1 MENDLKMY
9 RFFIRFIR
17 VERRGRKMRF
27 PGRRARWEIFF
38 SRRRKTFLRKK
49 YFSCVFSFFRKNR
62 LAKLLRWCTFLVP
75 KSRYWCLDRKKLIL
89 GPKVDFLPKSAL
101 LGAKMHFWGP
111 IRSRSPPGAGTL
123 LGQCF
128 FSYFGAPFPQKGYF
142 SLFLAI
148 LEQKVGSGAT
158 FPLFCGK
165 SDFGP
170 PGRPGAQN
178 GTPKWLGFLWFY
190 WCSRPGGGGGWLFQH
205 FSPKCIILVISTKFR
220 PKSLK

>member
-1 MENDLKMY
+1 MRDPLFHKKWKLVVFSVFSQNSWFSVKLQIFVEIHVLWSKMENDLKMY

-89 GPKVDFLPKSAL
+89 GPKVDFFTKKCASGGQNAFLGPNPLPV
-101 LGAKMHFWGP
+101 
-111 IRSRSPPGAGTL
+111 
-123 LGQCF
+123 
-128 FSYFGAPFPQKGYF
+128 APRRWNLTRTM
-142 SLFLAI
+142 LF
-148 LEQKVGSGAT
+148 
-158 FPLFCGK
+158 
-165 SDFGP
+165 
-170 PGRPGAQN
+170 
-178 GTPKWLGFLWFY
+178 
-190 WCSRPGGGGGWLFQH
+190 
-205 FSPKCIILVISTKFR
+205 
-220 PKSLK
+220 

>member
-1 MENDLKMY
+1 
-9 RFFIRFIR
+9 
-17 VERRGRKMRF
+17 
-27 PGRRARWEIFF
+27 
-38 SRRRKTFLRKK
+38 
-49 YFSCVFSFFRKNR
+49 
-62 LAKLLRWCTFLVP
+62 LRWCTFLIP
-75 KSRYWCLDRKKLIL
+75 KSSIHGPGRKKLIL
-89 GPKVDFLPKSAL
+89 GPKVDFLRKSAL

-128 FSYFGAPFPQKGYF
+128 FSYFGAPFPQKGHF

-205 FSPKCIILVISTKFR
+205 FSPKCIILVIFTKFR
-220 PKSLK
+220 PESLK